1 MTTSPPLK
9 TWLPSWIF
17 LTIVWG
23 MSFYFIKISGSN
35 LSPLQIAFGRVAL
48 GALTVLI
55 ILLIIKQKLPNTRK
69 AWVRANIAGFLQ
81 HTAPFALIAYG
92 ETQITSV
99 LAGITNAATPLWTAL
114 FSMAFIPKDRI
125 SRNEYLGVLTGFVG
139 VLVLIGI
146 WEGNSGENDLLGILA
161 VVVATACYGG
171 VVIYTRSKVTELGF
185 SPSSFIGAQLSASA
199 IQLLILCLIF
209 TSVPTQI
216 SSSTWGA
223 ILFLGIFST
232 GLAFPLVYKIIRD
245 VSSLAAATITYATPI
260 VSTIAGVIFL
270 SEGLHWYQPIG
281 AALILVGVGL
291 VQGIKFNSLWSRR
304 GDLNP

>member
-139 VLVLIGI
+139 VLILIGI

-291 VQGIKFNSLWSRR
+291 VQGIRLNWLWSRR

>member
-55 ILLIIKQKLPNTRK
+55 ILLIIKQKLPNTKK

-99 LAGITNAATPLWTAL
+99 LAGIANAATPLWTAL

-171 VVIYTRSKVTELGF
+171 VVIYTRAKVTELGF

-223 ILFLGIFST
+223 IFFLGIFST

-291 VQGIKFNSLWSRR
+291 VQGIRLNWLWSRR

>member
-17 LTIVWG
+17 LTFVWG

-35 LSPLQIAFGRVAL
+35 LSPLQIAFGRVSL

-146 WEGNSGENDLLGILA
+146 WEGNNGENDLLGILA

-171 VVIYTRSKVTELGF
+171 VVIYTRAKVTELGF

-216 SSSTWGA
+216 SSSTWVA

-260 VSTIAGVIFL
+260 VSTLAGVIFL
-270 SEGLHWYQPIG
+270 SEGLQWYQPIG
-281 AALILVGVGL
+281 AMLILVGVGL
-291 VQGIKFNSLWSRR
+291 VQGIRLNWLWSRR

>member
-125 SRNEYLGVLTGFVG
+125 SRNEYLGVLTGFIG

-171 VVIYTRSKVTELGF
+171 VVIYTRAKVTELGF

-216 SSSTWGA
+216 SSSSWGA

-291 VQGIKFNSLWSRR
+291 VQGIRLNLLWSRR

>member
-17 LTIVWG
+17 LTFVWG

-35 LSPLQIAFGRVAL
+35 LSPLQIAFGRVSL

-146 WEGNSGENDLLGILA
+146 WEGNNGENDLLGILA

-171 VVIYTRSKVTELGF
+171 VVIYTRAKVTELGF

-216 SSSTWGA
+216 SSSTWAA

-260 VSTIAGVIFL
+260 VSTLAGVIFL
-270 SEGLHWYQPIG
+270 SEGLQWYQPIG
-281 AALILVGVGL
+281 AMLILVGVGL
-291 VQGIKFNSLWSRR
+291 VQGIRLNWLWSRR

>member
-1 MTTSPPLK
+1 
-9 TWLPSWIF
+9 
-17 LTIVWG
+17 
-23 MSFYFIKISGSN
+23 
-35 LSPLQIAFGRVAL
+35 LQIAFGRVSL

-146 WEGNSGENDLLGILA
+146 WEGNNGENDLLGILA

-171 VVIYTRSKVTELGF
+171 VVIYTRAKVTELGF

-216 SSSTWGA
+216 SSSTWVA

-260 VSTIAGVIFL
+260 VSTLAGVIFL
-270 SEGLHWYQPIG
+270 SEGLQWYQPIG
-281 AALILVGVGL
+281 AMLILVGVGL
-291 VQGIKFNSLWSRR
+291 VQGIRLNWLWSRR

>member
-171 VVIYTRSKVTELGF
+171 VVIYTRAKVTELGF

-291 VQGIKFNSLWSRR
+291 VQGIRLNWLWSRR

>member
-48 GALTVLI
+48 GALAVLI

-171 VVIYTRSKVTELGF
+171 VVIYTRAKVTELGF

-291 VQGIKFNSLWSRR
+291 VQGIRLNWLWSRR

>member
-35 LSPLQIAFGRVAL
+35 LSPLQIAFGRVSL

-55 ILLIIKQKLPNTRK
+55 ILLIIKQKLPNTKK

-139 VLVLIGI
+139 VLILIGI

-270 SEGLHWYQPIG
+270 SEGLQWYQPIG

-291 VQGIKFNSLWSRR
+291 VQGIRLNWLWSRR

>member
-17 LTIVWG
+17 LTFVWG

-35 LSPLQIAFGRVAL
+35 LSPLQIAFGRVSL

-146 WEGNSGENDLLGILA
+146 WEGNNGENDLLGILA

-171 VVIYTRSKVTELGF
+171 VVIYTRAKVTELGF

-216 SSSTWGA
+216 SSSTWVA

-260 VSTIAGVIFL
+260 VSTLAGVIFL
-270 SEGLHWYQPIG
+270 SEGLQWYQPIG
-281 AALILVGVGL
+281 AMLILVGVGL

>member
-114 FSMAFIPKDRI
+114 FSIAFIPKDRI

-171 VVIYTRSKVTELGF
+171 VVIYTRSKITELGF

-291 VQGIKFNSLWSRR
+291 VQGIRLNWLWSRR

>member
-171 VVIYTRSKVTELGF
+171 VVIYTRAKVTELGF
-185 SPSSFIGAQLSASA
+185 SPSSFIGAQLIAST

-223 ILFLGIFST
+223 MLFLGIFST

-291 VQGIKFNSLWSRR
+291 VQGIRLNWLWSRR

>member
-23 MSFYFIKISGSN
+23 LSFFFIKVAGES

-48 GALTVLI
+48 GTLTVLI
-55 ILLIIKQKLPNTRK
+55 ILLIIQQKLPNTKK

-92 ETQITSV
+92 ETHVTSV
-99 LAGITNAATPLWTAL
+99 LAGITNAATPLWTAI
-114 FSMAFIPKDRI
+114 FSMTFIPKDKI
-125 SRNEYLGVLTGFVG
+125 TQNEYIGVMTGFIG

-146 WEGNSGENDLLGILA
+146 WEGNTGETELIGVLA
-161 VVVATACYGG
+161 VLIATACYGA
-171 VVIYTRSKVTELGF
+171 VVIYTRAKVTELGF
-185 SPSSFIGAQLSASA
+185 SPSSFIGAQLTSSSV
-199 IQLLILCLIF
+199 QLLILCLLF
-209 TSVPTQI
+209 TTIPSAISV
-216 SSSTWGA
+216 STTWA

-260 VSTIAGVIFL
+260 VSTLAGVIFL
-270 SEGLHWYQPIG
+270 SEGLRWYQPIG
-281 AALILVGVGL
+281 AALILLGVAL
-291 VQGIKFNSLWSRR
+291 VQGITFSSMWSRR

>member
-291 VQGIKFNSLWSRR
+291 VQGIRFNWLWSRR

>member
-92 ETQITSV
+92 ETQIPSV

-291 VQGIKFNSLWSRR
+291 VQGIKLNWLWSRR

>member
-171 VVIYTRSKVTELGF
+171 VVIYTRSKITELGF

-223 ILFLGIFST
+223 MLFLGIFST

-291 VQGIKFNSLWSRR
+291 VQGIRLNWLWSRR

>member
-139 VLVLIGI
+139 VLVLIGT

-171 VVIYTRSKVTELGF
+171 VVIYTRSKITELGF

-199 IQLLILCLIF
+199 IQLLFLCLIF

-291 VQGIKFNSLWSRR
+291 VQGIRLNWLWSRR

>member
-35 LSPLQIAFGRVAL
+35 LSPLQIAFGRVSL

-171 VVIYTRSKVTELGF
+171 VVIYTRAKVTELGF

-260 VSTIAGVIFL
+260 VSTIAGVVFL

>member
-185 SPSSFIGAQLSASA
+185 SPSSFIGAQLSAST

-216 SSSTWGA
+216 SSSTWVA

-291 VQGIKFNSLWSRR
+291 VQGIRLNWLWSRR

>member
-1 MTTSPPLK
+1 M
-9 TWLPSWIF
+9 
-17 LTIVWG
+17 
-23 MSFYFIKISGSN
+23 
-35 LSPLQIAFGRVAL
+35 
-48 GALTVLI
+48 
-55 ILLIIKQKLPNTRK
+55 
-69 AWVRANIAGFLQ
+69 
-81 HTAPFALIAYG
+81 
-92 ETQITSV
+92 
-99 LAGITNAATPLWTAL
+99 
-114 FSMAFIPKDRI
+114 
-125 SRNEYLGVLTGFVG
+125 
-139 VLVLIGI
+139 
-146 WEGNSGENDLLGILA
+146 ENDLLGILA

-171 VVIYTRSKVTELGF
+171 VVIYTRAKVTELGF

-291 VQGIKFNSLWSRR
+291 VQGIRLNWLWSRR

>member
-35 LSPLQIAFGRVAL
+35 LSPLQIAFGRVSL

-55 ILLIIKQKLPNTRK
+55 ILVIIKQKLPNTRK

-139 VLVLIGI
+139 VLILIGI

-171 VVIYTRSKVTELGF
+171 VVIYTRAKVTELGF

-199 IQLLILCLIF
+199 IQLLFLCLIF

-216 SSSTWGA
+216 SSSTWAA

-260 VSTIAGVIFL
+260 VSTLAGVIFL

-281 AALILVGVGL
+281 AMLILIGVGL

>member
-55 ILLIIKQKLPNTRK
+55 ILSIIKQKLPNTKK

-139 VLVLIGI
+139 VLILIGI

-291 VQGIKFNSLWSRR
+291 VQGIRFNWLWSRR

>member
-23 MSFYFIKISGSN
+23 MSFYFIKISGSD

-55 ILLIIKQKLPNTRK
+55 ILLIIKQKLPNTKK

-99 LAGITNAATPLWTAL
+99 LAGIANAATPLWTAL

-146 WEGNSGENDLLGILA
+146 WEGNGGENDLLGILA

-171 VVIYTRSKVTELGF
+171 VVIYTRAKVTELGF

-291 VQGIKFNSLWSRR
+291 VQGIRLNWLWSRR

>member
-35 LSPLQIAFGRVAL
+35 LSPLQIAFGRVSL

-55 ILLIIKQKLPNTRK
+55 ILVIIKQKLPNTRK

-139 VLVLIGI
+139 VLILIGI

-171 VVIYTRSKVTELGF
+171 VVIYTRAKVTELGF

-216 SSSTWGA
+216 SSSTWAA

-260 VSTIAGVIFL
+260 VSTLAGVIFL

-281 AALILVGVGL
+281 AMLILIGVGL

>member
-270 SEGLHWYQPIG
+270 SEGLQWYQPIG

>member
-161 VVVATACYGG
+161 VVGATACYGG
-171 VVIYTRSKVTELGF
+171 VVIYTRSKITELGF

-291 VQGIKFNSLWSRR
+291 VQGIRLNWLWSRR

>member
-139 VLVLIGI
+139 VLILIGI

-270 SEGLHWYQPIG
+270 SEGLQWYQPIG

-291 VQGIKFNSLWSRR
+291 VQGIKLNWLWSRR

>member
-1 MTTSPPLK
+1 
-9 TWLPSWIF
+9 
-17 LTIVWG
+17 
-23 MSFYFIKISGSN
+23 
-35 LSPLQIAFGRVAL
+35 LQIAFGRVSL

-185 SPSSFIGAQLSASA
+185 SPSSFIGAQLIAST

-270 SEGLHWYQPIG
+270 SEGLQWYQPIG

-291 VQGIKFNSLWSRR
+291 VQGIRFNSLWSRR

>member
-1 MTTSPPLK
+1 MTTTPPLK

-17 LTIVWG
+17 LTVVWG
-23 MSFYFIKISGSN
+23 MSFFFIKISGDD

-48 GALTVLI
+48 GAITVLV
-55 ILLIIKQKLPNTRK
+55 ILLIIKQKLPNTKK

-92 ETQITSV
+92 ETHITSV
-99 LAGITNAATPLWTAL
+99 LAGIGNAATPLWTAI
-114 FSMAFIPKDRI
+114 FSMAFIPKDKI
-125 SRNEYLGVLTGFVG
+125 SRNEYLGVLTGFAG
-139 VLVLIGI
+139 VLILIGI
-146 WEGNSGENDLLGILA
+146 WEGNSGESDLIGILA
-161 VVVATACYGG
+161 VIIATACYGG

-185 SPSSFIGAQLSASA
+185 SPSSFIGAQLVASA
-199 IQLLILCLIF
+199 IQLLILCLLF
-209 TSVPTQI
+209 TSTPTQI
-216 SSSTWGA
+216 GTSTIWA

-260 VSTIAGVIFL
+260 ISTLAGVIFL
-270 SEGLHWYQPIG
+270 KEGLHWYQPIG
-281 AALILVGVGL
+281 AVLILYGVAL
-291 VQGIKFNSLWSRR
+291 VQGISLNSLWSRR

>member
-55 ILLIIKQKLPNTRK
+55 ILLIIKQKLPNTKK

-114 FSMAFIPKDRI
+114 FSMAFIPKDKI

-171 VVIYTRSKVTELGF
+171 VVIYTRSKITELGF

-281 AALILVGVGL
+281 AALILLGVGL
-291 VQGIKFNSLWSRR
+291 VQGIRLNWLWSRR

>member
-55 ILLIIKQKLPNTRK
+55 ILLIIKQKLPNTKK

-171 VVIYTRSKVTELGF
+171 VVIYTRSKITELGF
-185 SPSSFIGAQLSASA
+185 SPSSFIGAQLCASA

-291 VQGIKFNSLWSRR
+291 VQGIRLNWLWSRR

>member
-1 MTTSPPLK
+1 MTTTPPLK

-23 MSFYFIKISGSN
+23 MSFYFIKISGSD

-55 ILLIIKQKLPNTRK
+55 ILLIIKQKLPNTKK

-99 LAGITNAATPLWTAL
+99 LAGIANAATPLWTAL

-171 VVIYTRSKVTELGF
+171 VVIYTRAKVTELGF

-291 VQGIKFNSLWSRR
+291 VQGIRFNSLWSRR